1 MQDATETKVANLALG
16 KIGGAGDQES
26 GTGLIAS
33 IDGTDRISTRCKFL
47 LPSVRRRVF
56 GDLADVESFPDE
68 ATEFY
73 DMGAEITPTIKIA
86 GWTYA
91 FTVPPNTIRVRRQIR
106 EEVATIQYSITD
118 VVLEFPFKLVWQ
130 GTTQLLLTNN
140 LTNTALDSA
149 FIERVFDQANP
160 ATWNEKVLDAV
171 ATLLGAELV
180 PTVGAVEEAR
190 INLLLEYDRLV
201 LPKAKASVGAKD
213 NAFPAY
219 PRDYKGGR
227 NDVLAGP

>member
-1 MQDATETKVANLALG
+1 MSEATETTVANLALG

-26 GTGLIAS
+26 GTGLIQS
-33 IDGTDRISTRCKFL
+33 INGTDRISTRCKFL

-56 GDLADVESFPDE
+56 SDLFEAKVYPAE

-73 DMGAEITPTIKIA
+73 DMGAQFTPTIKIA

-91 FTVPPNTIRVRRQIR
+91 FTVPPNTIGIRRQIL
-106 EEVATIQYSITD
+106 EEVSTIQYSITD
-118 VVLEFPFKLVWQ
+118 KVLEYPFKIVWQ
-130 GTTQLLLTNN
+130 DTTKLLLTNN

-149 FIERVFDQANP
+149 FTERVFDQTNP
-160 ATWNEKVLDAV
+160 ATWNEKLLDAV

-190 INLLLEYDRLV
+190 VNLLLEYDRLV
-201 LPKAKASVGAKD
+201 LPKAKASIGAKD

-219 PRDYKGGR
+219 PRDYKGFR
-227 NDVLAGP
+227 NDVLASP

>member
-1 MQDATETKVANLALG
+1 MAVTETEVCNLALG

-26 GTGLIAS
+26 GTGLINS
-33 IDGTDRISTRCKFL
+33 INGTDRVSVRCKLL
-47 LPSVRRRVF
+47 LPSVRRRVL
-56 GDLADVESFPDE
+56 GDLADADVFPQE

-73 DMGAEITPTIKIA
+73 DMGVAVTPTIKIA

-91 FTVPPNTIRVRRQIR
+91 FTVPSDTIRVRRQIC
-106 EEVATIQYSITD
+106 EEVNTIQYSITD
-118 VVLEFPFKLVWQ
+118 TVLEYPFKTIWQ
-130 GTTQLLLTNN
+130 DTTQLLLTNN

-149 FIERVFDQANP
+149 FIERVFDQTDP
-160 ATWNEKVLDAV
+160 TTWNEKVLDAI

-180 PTVGAVEEAR
+180 PTVGAVEETR
-190 INLLLEYDRLV
+190 INLLLEYDRLA
-201 LPKAKASVGAKD
+201 LPKAKASIGAKD
-213 NAFPAY
+213 NPFPAY